1 MPFRPRHLIVG
12 STEEY
17 SGKSAV
23 LLGLAHLLATKDI
36 KIGYGKPLGG
46 LMTATDGED
55 ADVRLIRET
64 LNLPSDRLLPTLV
77 QLTSDAVLKR
87 LQGEDPTNY
96 SALLEDYGNTSA
108 ELVLMEGPAS
118 LQEGSLFE
126 LSMAQ
131 TARTL
136 DASVLLVCSYEPT
149 LTVDRLMAARELLGD
164 RLAGVVL
171 NRLPAKELD
180 AVNGV
185 ARPFLE
191 SQGIPVLGLL
201 PRNSLLRSVSVGE
214 LVRQLDA
221 EVLCCRDRLE
231 LMVEDLKIGAMNVN
245 SALKYFRKGNNM
257 AVVTGGD
264 RADIQF
270 AALETSTHCL
280 ILTGQVPPD
289 PTIIA
294 RAEELEVPVLTV
306 DLDTLT
312 TVEIVDRAFGQVRLQ
327 EPIKIQCIRHLMG
340 EHFDLDRLLARLGM
354 EPAAV

>member
-1 MPFRPRHLIVG
+1 VPFRPRHLIVG

-17 SGKSAV
+17 SGKSTV
-23 LLGLAHLLATKDI
+23 LLGLAHQLAAKGI
-36 KIGYGKPLGG
+36 KLGYGKPIGG
-46 LMTATDGED
+46 IMTAVDGED
-55 ADVRLIRET
+55 ADVRLMRET
-64 LNLPSDRLLPTLV
+64 LNLSGDRLLPTLV
-77 QLTSDAVLKR
+77 QLTSEAVLKR
-87 LQGEDPTNY
+87 LQGEDPTDY
-96 SALLEDYGNTSA
+96 TAALATYRNTSA
-108 ELVLMEGPAS
+108 ELSLLEGAAS
-118 LQEGSLFE
+118 LQEGSLFQ
-126 LSMAQ
+126 LSLAQMAQ
-131 TARTL
+131 SL
-136 DASVLLVCSYEPT
+136 DASVLLVCSYDAT
-149 LTVDRLMAARELLGD
+149 ATVDRLLAARSLLGD
-164 RLAGVVL
+164 RLVGVVL
-171 NRLPAKELD
+171 NRVSSTEFD
-180 AVNGV
+180 AVNEI

-191 SQGIPVLGLL
+191 AQGIPVLGLL
-201 PRNSLLRSVSVGE
+201 PRNALLRSVSVGE

-221 EVLCCRDRLE
+221 QVLCRRDRLE

-294 RAEELEVPVLTV
+294 RAEELEVPILSV

-327 EPIKIQCIRHLMG
+327 EPVKIQCARHLIS
-340 EHFDLDRLLARLGM
+340 EHFDTDQLLARLGM

>member
-1 MPFRPRHLIVG
+1 MPFRPRHLIIG

-23 LLGLAHLLATKDI
+23 LLGLAHLLATKGI

-55 ADVRLIRET
+55 ADVRLVRET
-64 LNLPSDRLLPTLV
+64 LNLAGDRLLPTLV
-77 QLTSDAVLKR
+77 QQTAEAVLKR
-87 LQGEDPTNY
+87 LQGEDATNY
-96 SALLEDYGNTSA
+96 TALLEGYLKTSA
-108 ELVLMEGPAS
+108 ELLLLEGAAS
-118 LQEGSLFE
+118 LQEGSLFQ
-126 LSMAQ
+126 LSLAQ
-131 TARTL
+131 TARSL

-149 LTVDRLMAARELLGD
+149 TTFDRLMAARELLGD
-164 RLAGVVL
+164 RLVGVVL
-171 NRLPAKELD
+171 NRLSTKDLE
-180 AVNGV
+180 AVNQV

-191 SQGIPVLGLL
+191 AQGIPVLGVV
-201 PRNSLLRSVSVGE
+201 PQSSLLRSVSVGE

-294 RAEELEVPVLTV
+294 RAEELEVPILSV